1 MRVGAG
7 FRGLIGVGVVLV
19 ALALGAPVAGAD
31 TGDIIAP
38 QSSPP
43 QSTDGWQAGTCTA
56 DIPECSVDTPDQFFK
71 QSAGHPQVGFTQFI
85 IKSDAGGLGP
95 VPVGNLKTVRVDLPV
110 GLSVNPQAT
119 PQCDLAAGQSPST
132 CPANSKVG
140 TSTVTAVNPS
150 TSFSLTLP
158 PVDVFNLV
166 PKDQQ
171 PARFG
176 LSLLGNDI
184 YLDAGIAW
192 EGDYHEY
199 FTIDVPTVE
208 LPGIPG
214 LEAARILKNRL
225 VFDGRAGDGIIGGD
239 GTFIT
244 TPSTCHDPNV
254 APFQHVYSTYLR
266 ADSYEMPD
274 PSFPDGSS
282 LFESPIPPGQMPV
295 GCEQVNLDGSSIG
308 TDPGTAQTDS
318 PSGASVNVDVPF
330 VTGGGNVAKS
340 NLKDATV
347 TLPPGMGLNPAAANG
362 LEACTDAQF
371 GKGTRNPVACPD
383 ASKIGTVSI
392 QTPPLPA
399 DSLTGNV
406 YLGRPLSGD
415 PASGQEFRIFVD
427 AESSRYA
434 ISARLI
440 GNVSADPQ
448 TGRLTTTFA
457 DNPQVPFSSF
467 RLSFDGGPK
476 APLISPPTCGP
487 HTTTAEL
494 TPWSGN
500 PAATP
505 SVDFSLTAAP
515 GAGACAKTLADRPFA
530 PSFDAANLNKQGGAF
545 TDFTVNLTRPD
556 GAQEVKGVNVDLP
569 PGLVAKLAGVA
580 YCPEAAIAAAAA
592 NTGAAEQA
600 GPSCPGQS
608 FVGTVG
614 IDAGAG
620 PQPLHIE
627 GRAYLAGPYKGAPL
641 SLAFITPAVAG
652 PYDLGA
658 VVVRV
663 ALSLDPD
670 TGQVHAVSD
679 PIPDVFGGVKLDLR
693 SIAVHVSRNQFTLNP
708 TNCDPKAVDGTLF
721 GGGANPADPAAFVPD
736 PVSAPFQAT
745 GCEALPFGPKLYLRL
760 FGHRSDFRRNGHPR
774 LRAVLVARGGD
785 ANISGAVT
793 TLPQGILLDQGHIRT
808 VCTRDQ
814 FAAHACPRDS
824 VYGYA
829 TAYSPLL
836 DQPLN
841 GPVYLRP
848 GTHALPDLVAALHGQ
863 VDFNLVG
870 HTDSTPRGQLRSTF
884 DSVPDVPV
892 SKFVLWLQGGRKG
905 LLVPSTDLCARPFK
919 VGESFTAQN
928 GKTAS
933 QRPNLRVACTS
944 SHRQSQRKHRRHNHR
959 HH

>member
-1 MRVGAG
+1 MRAGAG
-7 FRGLIGVGVVLV
+7 FRGLIGVAVALV
-19 ALALGAPVAGAD
+19 ALALGAPAAGAD

-38 QSSPP
+38 QSDPP
-43 QSTDGWQAGTCTA
+43 QSTDGWQAGTCTS
-56 DIPECSVDTPDQFFK
+56 DTPVCSVDTPDQFFK
-71 QSAGHPQVGFTQFI
+71 QSAGHPQVGFTQFT
-85 IKSDAGGLGP
+85 IKTDPGILPGFD

-119 PQCDLAAGQSPST
+119 PQCDLAAGQSPTST
-132 CPANSKVG
+132 ACPADSKVG
-140 TSTVTAVNPS
+140 TSTVTATNPL
-150 TSFSLTLP
+150 TGFSLTLP

-166 PKDQQ
+166 SKDQQ

-199 FTIDVPTVE
+199 FTIDVPKVE

-214 LEAARILKNRL
+214 LEVARILQNRL
-225 VFDGRAGDGIIGGD
+225 VFDGRSGD

-244 TPSTCHDPNV
+244 TPSTCYDPNT
-254 APFQHVYSTYLR
+254 APYQHVYSTYLR

-282 LFESPIPPGQMPV
+282 SFESPIPPGQMPT
-295 GCEQVNLDGSSIG
+295 GCDQVTLDGSSIG
-308 TDPGTAQTDS
+308 ADPGTTQTDS
-318 PSGASVNVDVPF
+318 PAGASVNVDVPH
-330 VTGGGNVAKS
+330 VTGGATVSKS
-340 NLKDATV
+340 NVKDATV

-392 QTPPLPA
+392 QTPPLPP
-399 DSLTGNV
+399 DSLAGNV
-406 YLGRPLSGD
+406 YVGQPLSSD
-415 PASGQEFRIFVD
+415 PTSGREFRIFVD

-440 GNVSADPQ
+440 GNVSADPR
-448 TGRLTTTFA
+448 TGRLTTTFP
-457 DNPQVPFSSF
+457 DDPQVPFSSF
-467 RLSFDGGPK
+467 RLNFDGGPK
-476 APLISPPTCGP
+476 AALTTPFTCGP
-487 HTTTAEL
+487 HTIAAEL

-505 SVDFSLTAAP
+505 SSDFDLSDAP
-515 GAGACAKTLADRPFA
+515 DGGACAKTLGDRPFA
-530 PSFDAANLNKQGGAF
+530 PSFGAANLNKQGGAF

-600 GPSCPGQS
+600 APSCPEQS

-620 PQPLHIE
+620 SQPLHIE

-641 SLAFITPAVAG
+641 SLAFVTPAVAG
-652 PYDLGA
+652 PYDLGT

-663 ALSLDPD
+663 ALSLAPD
-670 TGQVHAVSD
+670 TAQVHAVSD

-693 SIAVHVSRNQFTLNP
+693 SIAVHVSRSQFTLNP

-721 GGGANPADPAAFVPD
+721 GGGSNPTDPAAFFPD
-736 PVSAPFQAT
+736 PVSTPFQAI
-745 GCEALPFGPKLYLRL
+745 GCEGLPFGPKLYLRL
-760 FGHRSDFRRNGHPR
+760 FGHKKDFRRNGHPR

-785 ANISGAVT
+785 ANISRAVT
-793 TLPQGILLDQGHIRT
+793 VLPQGILLDQSHIRT

-814 FAAHACPRDS
+814 FATHACPSGS

-836 DQPLN
+836 DQPLS

-863 VDFNLVG
+863 VDVNLVG
-870 HTDSTPRGQLRSTF
+870 HTDSTRGGRLRSIF

-892 SKFVLWLQGGRKG
+892 SKFILWLQGGRKG
-905 LLVPSTDLCARPFK
+905 LLVPSTNLCARPRK
-919 VGESFTAQN
+919 ARESFTAQN
-928 GKTAS
+928 GKGES
-933 QRPNLRVACTS
+933 RNQILRVGCTS
-944 SHRQSQRKHRRHNHR
+944 PHRRSQRKHHR
-959 HH
+959 HHQRHH

>member
-1 MRVGAG
+1 VIA
-7 FRGLIGVGVVLV
+7 LVV
-19 ALALGAPVAGAD
+19 LALGVPGASAD
-31 TGDIIAP
+31 TGDIISP
-38 QSSPP
+38 QSTPP
-43 QSTDGWQAGTCTA
+43 QSTDGWQAGTCTS
-56 DIPECSVDTPDQFFK
+56 DTPVCSVDTPDQFFK

-85 IKSDAGGLGP
+85 IKHDGSGI
-95 VPVGNLKTVRVDLPV
+95 PVGNLKTVRVDLPV

-119 PQCDLAAGQSPST
+119 PQCDLAPGQSPTSPP
-132 CPANSKVG
+132 CPATSKVG
-140 TSTVTAVNPS
+140 TSTVTAVNP
-150 TSFSLTLP
+150 TTGFSLTLP
-158 PVDVFNLV
+158 SADVFNLV
-166 PKDQQ
+166 PKDGE

-176 LSLLGNDI
+176 LSILGNDV
-184 YLDAGIAW
+184 YLEAGIAW

-199 FTIDVPTVE
+199 FTIDVAKLS
-208 LPGIPG
+208 LPDPG
-214 LEAARILKNRL
+214 LGDALHLGDLARIYKNRL
-225 VFDGRAGDGIIGGD
+225 VFDGRAGDG
-239 GTFIT
+239 TFIT
-244 TPSTCHDPNV
+244 TPSTCYDPNT
-254 APFQHVYSTYLR
+254 PPYQHVYSTFLR
-266 ADSYEMPD
+266 ADSYETPD
-274 PSFPDGSS
+274 PAFPDGSS
-282 LFESPIPPGQMPV
+282 PFESPIPPGQMPV
-295 GCEQVNLDGSSIG
+295 GCDQVDLEGSSIG
-308 TDPGTAQTDS
+308 ADPGTAQTDS

-330 VTGGGNVAKS
+330 VTGGANVAKS

-392 QTPPLPA
+392 QTPPLPP
-399 DSLTGNV
+399 DSLAGNV
-406 YLGRPLSGD
+406 YLGQPLSSD

-427 AESSRYA
+427 AESTRYA
-434 ISARLI
+434 ISARLV

-448 TGRLTTTFA
+448 TGRLTTTFS

-467 RLSFDGGPK
+467 QLHFDGGPK

-487 HTTTAEL
+487 HTISSEL

-500 PAATP
+500 PASTP
-505 SVDFSLTAAP
+505 SSNFDLTSAP
-515 GAGACAKTLADRPFA
+515 DGGPCAKTLGERPFA
-530 PSFDAANLNKQGGAF
+530 PSFDAASLDKQGGAF
-545 TDFTVNLTRPD
+545 TDFTVNLARPD

-580 YCPEAAIAAAAA
+580 YCPEAAIAAAAT
-592 NTGAAEQA
+592 NSGAAEKA
-600 GPSCPGQS
+600 APSCPEQS

-620 PQPLHIE
+620 SQPLHIE
-627 GRAYLAGPYKGAPL
+627 GRSYLAGPYNGAPL
-641 SLAFITPAVAG
+641 SLVFITPAVAG

-693 SIAVHVSRNQFTLNP
+693 SIAVHVSRKQFTLNP
-708 TNCDPKAVDGTLF
+708 TNCDPKTVDGTLF
-721 GGGANPADPAAFVPD
+721 GGGADPADPAAFFAD
-736 PVSAPFQAT
+736 PVSAPFQTT
-745 GCEALPFGPKLYLRL
+745 GCESLPFGPKLYLRL
-760 FGHRSDFRRNGHPR
+760 FGHRKDFRRNGHPR
-774 LRAVLVARGGD
+774 LRAVVVARDGD
-785 ANISGAVT
+785 ANISDAVT
-793 TLPQGILLDQGHIRT
+793 TLPQGILLDQSHIRT
-808 VCTRDQ
+808 VCTRNQ
-814 FAAHACPRDS
+814 FATHTCPPDS

-829 TAYSPLL
+829 TAYTPLL
-836 DQPLN
+836 DQPLS

-870 HTDSTPRGQLRSTF
+870 HTDTTPRGQLRSTF

-919 VGESFTAQN
+919 VGESFGAQN
-928 GKTAS
+928 GKTS
-933 QRPNLRVACTS
+933 SRRPNLRVACTS
-944 SHRQSQRKHRRHNHR
+944 SHRRSQRKHHR
-959 HH
+959 HTKRHH